1 MYLWISIGLFLLFVG
16 NVAMGSINGQPLLND
31 VSEMLLLM
39 AVSGFFVAAIL
50 RAQRDANYSKS
61 ED

>member
-1 MYLWISIGLFLLFVG
+1 MYLWISVGLFLLFVG
-16 NVAMGSINGQPLLND
+16 NVAMGSINGEPLLGD

-50 RAQRDANYSKS
+50 RSQRDANHLKAK
-61 ED
+61 D